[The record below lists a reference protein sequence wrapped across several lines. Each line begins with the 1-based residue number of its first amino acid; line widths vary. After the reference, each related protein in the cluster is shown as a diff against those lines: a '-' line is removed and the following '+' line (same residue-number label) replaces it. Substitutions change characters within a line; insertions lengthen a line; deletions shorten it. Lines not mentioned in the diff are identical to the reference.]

1 MVENTADWS
10 ARLSAWRISGK
21 SGLAWCRDNAI
32 SYDQFKY
39 WQKKLLQVWHH
50 KKSGQFV
57 PLKVAS
63 TLASTP
69 LRLECNGVYLHVSSG
84 FDPLLLRE
92 VVAVLRES

>member
-1 MVENTADWS
+1 MAENTPNWS

-39 WQKKLLQVWHH
+39 WQKKLRRIEDHV
-50 KKSGQFV
+50 KSGQFV
-57 PLKVAS
+57 PFKV
-63 TLASTP
+63 ASTP
-69 LRLECNGVYLHVSSG
+69 LRIECNGANVYVSSG

-92 VVAVLRES
+92 VVSALRES